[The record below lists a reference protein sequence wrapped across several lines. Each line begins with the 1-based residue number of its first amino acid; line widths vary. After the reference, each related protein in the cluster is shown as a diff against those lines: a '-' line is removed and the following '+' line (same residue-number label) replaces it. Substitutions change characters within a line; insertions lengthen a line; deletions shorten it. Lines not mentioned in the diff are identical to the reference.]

1 MTSEASPQ
9 DMRTRIVE
17 GLTGATGDPAR
28 IADAARA
35 CGQRCLAA
43 IAPQLVEMLAPAISV
58 ECVSVELARFA
69 SARPA
74 ASTFSAM
81 TIVAADNSPDA
92 LLMTADA
99 DALAIA
105 LCAMFGADED
115 LPVTPITRPLSPI
128 ELDIAA
134 QLFDIFANAFNGSG
148 DRSMRL
154 RFPLPAPITGEEVD
168 KQVMRDGPAASIFFE
183 IALGEAR
190 GRVSV
195 TMPQRVLLEH
205 RGEARAESG
214 SGAQWR
220 ERFGEEVMRSAVSLT
235 ATIPLARLT
244 LAQISHLR
252 VGQVLELETDAPSQT
267 KLSSRDRTLFM
278 CEFGKLGENYTVR
291 VVEPF
296 DAKRELVEELL
307 TA

>member
-1 MTSEASPQ
+1 MTSDASPQ
-9 DMRTRIVE
+9 EMRTRIVE

-28 IADAARA
+28 ISDAARA

-43 IAPQLVEMLAPAISV
+43 IAPQLAETLAPAVSV
-58 ECVSVELARFA
+58 ECASVELARFS
-69 SARPA
+69 SARPS
-74 ASTFSAM
+74 ASSLCAM

-105 LCAMFGADED
+105 LCAMFGADEE
-115 LPVTPITRPLSPI
+115 LPVTPIARPLSPI
-128 ELDIAA
+128 ELDVAA

-148 DRSMRL
+148 DRSMHL

-168 KQVMRDGPAASIFFE
+168 RQVIRDGPAALIGFE
-183 IALGEAR
+183 IALGKSR
-190 GRVSV
+190 GRVCV

-205 RGEARAESG
+205 RGEASAEAG
-214 SGAQWR
+214 SGARWR

-235 ATIPLARLT
+235 AMIPLARMT
-244 LAQISHLR
+244 LAEISHLR
-252 VGQVLELETDAPSQT
+252 VGQVLELEAQAPTQT
-267 KLSSRDRTLFM
+267 RLSSRDRTLFM

-291 VVEPF
+291 VAEPF
-296 DAKRELVEELL
+296 DAKREFVEELL

>member
-1 MTSEASPQ
+1 MTSDASPQ
-9 DMRTRIVE
+9 EMRTRIVE
-17 GLTGATGDPAR
+17 GLTGAMGDPAR
-28 IADAARA
+28 ISDAARA

-43 IAPQLVEMLAPAISV
+43 IAPQLAEALSPAVAV
-58 ECVSVELARFA
+58 ECVSVELGRFS
-69 SARPA
+69 SARPS
-74 ASTFSAM
+74 ASSFSAM
-81 TIVAADNSPDA
+81 TIVAADSSPDA

-99 DALAIA
+99 GALAIA

-115 LPVTPITRPLSPI
+115 LPVTPIARPLSPI
-128 ELDIAA
+128 EIDVAA

-148 DRSMRL
+148 DRSMHL
-154 RFPLPAPITGEEVD
+154 RFPLPAPITGDEAGR
-168 KQVMRDGPAASIFFE
+168 QVIRDGPAALIGFE
-183 IALGEAR
+183 IALGQSR
-190 GRVSV
+190 GRICV

-205 RGEARAESG
+205 RGEARAEAG
-214 SGAQWR
+214 TGAQWR

-244 LAQISHLR
+244 LAEISHLR
-252 VGQVLELETDAPSQT
+252 VGQVLEMEMQAPTQT
-267 KLSSRDRTLFM
+267 RLSSRDRTLFM

>member
-9 DMRTRIVE
+9 QMHSRIVE

-28 IADAARA
+28 ISEAARA
-35 CGQRCLAA
+35 CGERCLAA
-43 IAPQLVEMLAPAISV
+43 IAPQLAEVLAPAITV
-58 ECVSVELARFA
+58 DCVSVELARFA
-69 SARPA
+69 AARPA
-74 ASTFSAM
+74 SSTFSAM

-115 LPVTPITRPLSPI
+115 LPVTPISRPLSPI
-128 ELDIAA
+128 EIDVAA
-134 QLFDIFANAFNGSG
+134 QLFDIFATAFNGSG
-148 DRSMRL
+148 DRSMNL
-154 RFPLPAPITGEEVD
+154 RFPLPAPLAGEEVD
-168 KQVMRDGPAASIFFE
+168 KQVMRDGPAASIVFE
-183 IALGEAR
+183 LALGDCR
-190 GRVSV
+190 GRIVV

-205 RGEARAESG
+205 RGEARAEAG
-214 SGAQWR
+214 SGARWR

-252 VGQVLELETDAPSQT
+252 VGQVLELEADAPTQT
-267 KLSSRDRTLFM
+267 KLSARDRTLFT